1 MFARRSTLPPPTS
14 LLALTNGGDPDQR
27 LTLYER
33 IDVYLKSL
41 MTVAQPSPNEQLTFL
56 APSEAALVELVR
68 QNLRLLA
75 ELRST
80 YQAAGGETNG
90 RIVRSAEDVAAL
102 LAPEMEMLT
111 QEQLRVILLD
121 TRNRVLDVLMI
132 YQGNVNSTIVRMA
145 EVFREAIVVC
155 APNVILAHNH
165 PSGDP
170 SPSPEDVSLTKQAVE
185 AGRILGIEVLDHI
198 VIGRGRFVSLKDQG
212 VL

>member
-1 MFARRSTLPPPTS
+1 MSHRMSR
-14 LLALTNGGDPDQR
+14 
-27 LTLYER
+27 
-33 IDVYLKSL
+33 
-41 MTVAQPSPNEQLTFL
+41 MTVARPSPNEQLTFL

-145 EVFREAIVVC
+145 EVFREAILAC
-155 APNVILAHNH
+155 APNVILVHNH

-170 SPSPEDVSLTKQAVE
+170 SPSPEDASLTKQAVE
-185 AGRILGIEVLDHI
+185 AGRLLGIEVLDHI
-198 VIGRGRFVSLKDQG
+198 VIGRGRFVSLKDRR
-212 VL
+212 LM